1 MEQDKAWRVNEA
13 KRVREEP
20 NASTLTPQ
28 GLGTSVHFA
37 SPEGGSV
44 KASVGLMWVN
54 PSQNQSAAAVERP
67 LQRLRSEVAL
77 MLNGIQLMCGTAY
90 RYNQGM
96 PRAGL
101 PAREAGPPCY
111 R

>member
-13 KRVREEP
+13 KR
-20 NASTLTPQ
+20 

-54 PSQNQSAAAVERP
+54 PSQNQSAAAVGRP
-67 LQRLRSEVAL
+67 LQRLRSEV
-77 MLNGIQLMCGTAY
+77 
-90 RYNQGM
+90 
-96 PRAGL
+96 
-101 PAREAGPPCY
+101 
-111 R
+111 

>member
-67 LQRLRSEVAL
+67 LQRLRSEV
-77 MLNGIQLMCGTAY
+77 
-90 RYNQGM
+90 
-96 PRAGL
+96 
-101 PAREAGPPCY
+101 
-111 R
+111 